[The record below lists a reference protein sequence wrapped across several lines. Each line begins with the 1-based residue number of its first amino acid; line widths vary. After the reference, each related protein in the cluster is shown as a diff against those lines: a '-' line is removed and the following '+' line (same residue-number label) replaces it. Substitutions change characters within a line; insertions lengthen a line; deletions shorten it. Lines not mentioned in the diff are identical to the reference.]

1 MLSIEMGTDCFSCGQ
16 FFWAHLESVQV
27 DSRFRAP
34 ETGAVE
40 KSPAPNQVPE
50 PPADRLQGPRL
61 LTLASLLTLV
71 VLSLFGCGETGSQP
85 VAQMDEARL
94 QAAEDTA
101 PSAPKPQDPLRTG
114 PIEYTKIGIIA
125 MDAKPWALEHN
136 YERLE
141 RYVREAAQRDAQV
154 VVAPE
159 AILDGYVCYA
169 APNTNRE
176 RMLEV
181 AQTVPNGRYIV
192 RARKLSRELGIYLV
206 FGFLERVG
214 EKMFNS
220 LVMIDPE
227 GEILAKYSKVHVGG
241 ESYITPGR
249 ELKPF
254 DTPLGRLGFLI
265 CMDRTVPENIRTLG
279 VQGAEIVFL
288 PMDGG
293 GGPSNTQRMA
303 RYAADNGC
311 WIVVA
316 NTWSSAILSPRG
328 DVRLERYET
337 ERVTIGR
344 VTDWEVP
351 KGTGRRN
358 MIARRPDLYR
368 PLIESLEPVRWYDA
382 KGYPTSWAEE
392 ERARHREEIKTS
404 E

>member
-1 MLSIEMGTDCFSCGQ
+1 MLSGEKGTDSAFLAASRR
-16 FFWAHLESVQV
+16 FVESIQV
-27 DSRFRAP
+27 DMKCCDP
-34 ETGAVE
+34 ETGAMKKTRVPDSFLE
-40 KSPAPNQVPE
+40 SPV
-50 PPADRLQGPRL
+50 DRLQGPRFRAFSSVL
-61 LTLASLLTLV
+61 ALLILTLS
-71 VLSLFGCGETGSQP
+71 GCNTTENQP
-85 VAQMDEARL
+85 VAQLSEAR
-94 QAAEDTA
+94 ADAVSETA
-101 PSAPKPQDPLRTG
+101 PQTPKPPNPSRTG

-125 MDAKPWALEHN
+125 MDAKPWALEQN
-136 YERLE
+136 YKRLE
-141 RYVREAAQRDAQV
+141 GYVREAAQRDAQV

-169 APNTNRE
+169 APNTTRE

-181 AQTVPNGRYIV
+181 AQTVPDGRYIV
-192 RARKLSRELGIYLV
+192 RARKLARELDIYLI
-206 FGFLERVG
+206 FGFLERVQ
-214 EKMFNS
+214 EQLFNS
-220 LVMIDPE
+220 LVMIDPQ
-227 GEILAKYSKVHVGG
+227 GEILARYSKVHVGG

-303 RYAADNGC
+303 RFAADNGC

-316 NTWSSAILSPRG
+316 NTWSSAILSPGG

-351 KGTGRRN
+351 KGTRRRN

-368 PLIESLEPVRWYDA
+368 PLIESLEPIRWYDA
-382 KGYPTSWAEE
+382 EGYPTTWAEE
-392 ERARHREEIKTS
+392 ERARHREEIRTP

>member
-1 MLSIEMGTDCFSCGQ
+1 MTRGVIAPKLWAMKPKWLLAPVLQSGTQNGIGGRLLNLAVFLSILILSGCSQ
-16 FFWAHLESVQV
+16 
-27 DSRFRAP
+27 P
-34 ETGAVE
+34 E
-40 KSPAPNQVPE
+40 
-50 PPADRLQGPRL
+50 DR
-61 LTLASLLTLV
+61 
-71 VLSLFGCGETGSQP
+71 P
-85 VAQMDEARL
+85 VAQMSKAGND
-94 QAAEDTA
+94 
-101 PSAPKPQDPLRTG
+101 SAPNCSKQSDPTLDSPDTSRTG

-125 MDAKPWALEHN
+125 MDAKPWALERN

-169 APNTNRE
+169 APDTTRE

-181 AQTVPNGRYIV
+181 AQTVPDGRYIV
-192 RARKLSRELGIYLV
+192 KARRLSRELGIYLV

-214 EKMFNS
+214 EEMFNS
-220 LVMIDPE
+220 LVMIDPQ
-227 GEILAKYSKVHVGG
+227 GEILAKYSKIHVGG

-293 GGPSNTQRMA
+293 GGPANTQRMA

-311 WIVVA
+311 WVVVA

-344 VTDWEVP
+344 VTDWEIP
-351 KGTGRRN
+351 RGTGRRS
-358 MIARRPDLYR
+358 MIARRTDLYR
-368 PLIESLEPVRWYDA
+368 PLIESLEPTSWYDE
-382 KGYPTSWAEE
+382 KGYPTQWAEQ
-392 ERARHREEIKTS
+392 ERARHREEISTS
-404 E
+404 K

>member
-1 MLSIEMGTDCFSCGQ
+1 MKNFLAANLVSEI
-16 FFWAHLESVQV
+16 QV
-27 DSRFRAP
+27 
-34 ETGAVE
+34 
-40 KSPAPNQVPE
+40 
-50 PPADRLQGPRL
+50 DRLQRPRL
-61 LTLASLLTLV
+61 RTFSPVLALLI
-71 VLSLFGCGETGSQP
+71 LSLSGCDRTGSQP
-85 VAQMDEARL
+85 VAQMSESHA
-94 QAAEDTA
+94 DTDSGA
-101 PSAPKPQDPLRTG
+101 VPSTPKPPSPSRTG

-136 YERLE
+136 YQRLE

-169 APNTNRE
+169 APDTTRG

-181 AQTVPNGRYIV
+181 AQTVPDGRYIV
-192 RARKLSRELGIYLV
+192 RARKLSHELGIYLV
-206 FGFLERVG
+206 FGFLERFE
-214 EKMFNS
+214 EKLFNS
-220 LVMIDPE
+220 LVMIDPQ

-351 KGTGRRN
+351 KGTARRN

-368 PLIESLEPVRWYDA
+368 PLLESLEPVRWYDA
-382 KGYPTSWAEE
+382 QGYPTSWAEE
-392 ERARHREEIKTS
+392 ERARHREEIRTP

>member
-1 MLSIEMGTDCFSCGQ
+1 MK
-16 FFWAHLESVQV
+16 
-27 DSRFRAP
+27 
-34 ETGAVE
+34 
-40 KSPAPNQVPE
+40 KSPATNQVPE
-50 PPADRLQGPRL
+50 SPVGRLQRPRL
-61 LTLASLLTLV
+61 QAFSPVLTLV
-71 VLSLFGCGETGSQP
+71 ILSLCGCSKTESQP
-85 VAQMDEARL
+85 VDQMSEAR
-94 QAAEDTA
+94 ADVASE
-101 PSAPKPQDPLRTG
+101 SASPTPKPPDLSRTG
-114 PIEYTKIGIIA
+114 PVEYTKIGVIA
-125 MDAKPWALEHN
+125 MDATPWALERN
-136 YERLE
+136 YARLE
-141 RYVREAAQRDAQV
+141 RYVREAAERDAQV

-169 APNTNRE
+169 APDTTRE

-181 AQTVPNGRYIV
+181 AQTVPDGQYIV
-192 RARKLSRELGIYLV
+192 RARKLCRELEIYLV
-206 FGFLERVG
+206 FGFLERV
-214 EKMFNS
+214 EKKMFNS
-220 LVMIDPE
+220 LVMIDPQ

-249 ELKPF
+249 ALKPF

-265 CMDRTVPENIRTLG
+265 CMDRTVPENIRTLA
-279 VQGAEIVFL
+279 VQGAQIVFL

-293 GGPSNTQRMA
+293 GGPSNTQRMS

-351 KGTGRRN
+351 KGTERRN

-368 PLIESLEPVRWYDA
+368 PLIESSEPVRWYDA
-382 KGYPTSWAEE
+382 KGYPTTWAEE
-392 ERARHREEIKTS
+392 ERARHREEIRTS

>member
-1 MLSIEMGTDCFSCGQ
+1 M
-16 FFWAHLESVQV
+16 
-27 DSRFRAP
+27 
-34 ETGAVE
+34 
-40 KSPAPNQVPE
+40 
-50 PPADRLQGPRL
+50 
-61 LTLASLLTLV
+61 LTLV
-71 VLSLFGCGETGSQP
+71 VLSLFGCGKTESQP
-85 VAQMDEARL
+85 VAQMSEAR
-94 QAAEDTA
+94 ADVASETA
-101 PSAPKPQDPLRTG
+101 PSPPKQHPLRTG

-136 YERLE
+136 YDRLE

-159 AILDGYVCYA
+159 SILDGYVCYA
-169 APNTNRE
+169 APDTTRE

-181 AQTVPNGRYIV
+181 AQTVPDGRYIV

-206 FGFLERVG
+206 FGFLERLE
-214 EKMFNS
+214 EKLFNS
-220 LVMIDPE
+220 LVMIDPQ
-227 GEILAKYSKVHVGG
+227 GEILAKYSKVHIGG

-254 DTPLGRLGFLI
+254 DTPRGRLGFLI
-265 CMDRTVPENIRTLG
+265 CMDRTVPENIRTPG

-368 PLIESLEPVRWYDA
+368 PLIESLEPVRWYDTR
-382 KGYPTSWAEE
+382 GYPTTWAEE
-392 ERARHREEIKTS
+392 ERARHREKIRTS